1 MWVTDHPAAPG
12 TDGAR
17 AEARAGPRP
26 RPRRPRRRPPAAKRR
41 RTGGGACGGVDLTL
55 RIRQL
60 EERRAQLTARWQA
73 RQRKDV
79 EEEIASLRRT
89 RDARVGAATPP
100 PKAAPPPPAAP
111 PKVVGAT
118 QVRTVRNGKEVT
130 VYLADND
137 ECPHCRKQMVMIPG
151 VALLSCDQCGRSKPY
166 LDATSASTAYGEEVE
181 FSNFSYK
188 RSNHFQEW
196 LNSFQ
201 AKETTEIPKEVFER
215 VMEELYRQRISDLNK
230 ITRKKVREVLK
241 DLKLRKYYE
250 HVTQITCRLNGK
262 RPPRMTPDQEE
273 QCRLMFMAIQGPFE
287 KNCPPD
293 RKNFLSYSYC
303 LYKFCE
309 LMAYD
314 EFLPCFSLLKGRDKL
329 FKQDMIFKRICE
341 DLGWSWLPSI

>member
-1 MWVTDHPAAPG
+1 MITDKTLWVEAQATGSWINEFDPLNFQAHLPLHKGCIAVDQHRRRRQINIITALNQALLSCDVQRRG
-12 TDGAR
+12 TVLHR
-17 AEARAGPRP
+17 CVEV
-26 RPRRPRRRPPAAKRR
+26 RPRRH
-41 RTGGGACGGVDLTL
+41 
-55 RIRQL
+55 
-60 EERRAQLTARWQA
+60 QA
-73 RQRKDV
+73 RHD
-79 EEEIASLRRT
+79 
-89 RDARVGAATPP
+89 
-100 PKAAPPPPAAP
+100 
-111 PKVVGAT
+111 
-118 QVRTVRNGKEVT
+118 
-130 VYLADND
+130 LA
-137 ECPHCRKQMVMIPG
+137 

-201 AKETTEIPKEVFER
+201 AKETTEIPESVFQR

-329 FKQDMIFKRICE
+329 FKQDTIFKKICE
-341 DLGWSWLPSI
+341 ELKWEFLPSI

>member
-1 MWVTDHPAAPG
+1 MWVHNASSENDHSPPFK
-12 TDGAR
+12 R
-17 AEARAGPRP
+17 AKQSHTP
-26 RPRRPRRRPPAAKRR
+26 KID
-41 RTGGGACGGVDLTL
+41 TSLL
-55 RIRQL
+55 IRQL
-60 EERRAQLTARWQA
+60 QEKKEQLTARWQT
-73 RQRKDV
+73 RQRKDIEEQIQSLERGLAPAPAALHAAPEYDRENSPAEDSH
-79 EEEIASLRRT
+79 EEEDTSPTMHHAN
-89 RDARVGAATPP
+89 ATP
-100 PKAAPPPPAAP
+100 
-111 PKVVGAT
+111 V
-118 QVRTVRNGKEVT
+118 QTVRNGKEVT
-130 VYLADND
+130 VYLADTD
-137 ECPHCRKQMVMIPG
+137 ECPHCRQQMVMIPST
-151 VALLSCDQCGRSKPY
+151 ALLSCTGCGRSKPY

-201 AKETTEIPKEVFER
+201 AKETTEIPQTVFDR
-215 VMEELYRQRISDLNK
+215 VMEELYRQRISSLDD
-230 ITRKKVREVLK
+230 ITTKKVREVLK

-341 DLGWSWLPSI
+341 DLGWTWLPSI

>member
-1 MWVTDHPAAPG
+1 MWVTNHASAA
-12 TDGAR
+12 GA
-17 AEARAGPRP
+17 AARPSCCLPSSPR
-26 RPRRPRRRPPAAKRR
+26 AKRR
-41 RTGGGACGGVDLTL
+41 RTEANAGVDVAL

-60 EERRAQLTARWQA
+60 EERRDQLTARWQA

-79 EEEIASLRRT
+79 EEQIAALRAGRGGESS
-89 RDARVGAATPP
+89 APPEAGAPAAANGAPGATP
-100 PKAAPPPPAAP
+100 
-111 PKVVGAT
+111 
-118 QVRTVRNGKEVT
+118 VRTTRNGKEVT

-151 VALLSCDQCGRSKPY
+151 AALLSCNQCGRSKPY

>member
-1 MWVTDHPAAPG
+1 MWVSSKPSSTHSGSGTADASEHHPS
-12 TDGAR
+12 DSGAR
-17 AEARAGPRP
+17 ARKRKRTAHPDISLEI
-26 RPRRPRRRPPAAKRR
+26 RRLEEQRSALCERWQERERKDIDERIAELQRTKQVPAVDSEPPASFSE
-41 RTGGGACGGVDLTL
+41 TNDDEEDSEEGPTL
-55 RIRQL
+55 V
-60 EERRAQLTARWQA
+60 T
-73 RQRKDV
+73 
-79 EEEIASLRRT
+79 T
-89 RDARVGAATPP
+89 M
-100 PKAAPPPPAAP
+100 
-111 PKVVGAT
+111 
-118 QVRTVRNGKEVT
+118 RNGKKIS
-130 VYLADND
+130 VYLAKSDVCSD
-137 ECPHCRKQMVMIPG
+137 CKRQMVMIPG
-151 VALLSCDQCGRSKPY
+151 AALLSCKGCGRSKPY

-201 AKETTEIPKEVFER
+201 AKETTEIPAEVFER
-215 VMEELYRQRISDLNK
+215 VMEDLYRQRISDVNT
-230 ITRKKVREVLK
+230 ITTKKVREVLK
-241 DLKLRKYYE
+241 SLQLRKYYE

-309 LMAYD
+309 LAGYD

-341 DLGWSWLPSI
+341 DLGWAWMPSI

>member
-1 MWVTDHPAAPG
+1 MWIQPAYSPAAA
-12 TDGAR
+12 DACSV
-17 AEARAGPRP
+17 
-26 RPRRPRRRPPAAKRR
+26 RPPPSKKQKCSTQTDLALQIRR
-41 RTGGGACGGVDLTL
+41 
-55 RIRQL
+55 L
-60 EERRAQLTARWQA
+60 EEQLTTLTERWQT

-79 EEEIASLRRT
+79 EEQIAHLQQQQVA
-89 RDARVGAATPP
+89 ARPEPATDSTVAAH
-100 PKAAPPPPAAP
+100 PKAI
-111 PKVVGAT
+111 KVT
-118 QVRTVRNGKEVT
+118 TTRNHKKVT
-130 VYLADND
+130 VYLAESDM
-137 ECPHCRKQMVMIPG
+137 CKRCSRQMVMIPG
-151 VALLSCDQCGRSKPY
+151 AALLSCTECGTSKPY

-201 AKETTEIPKEVFER
+201 AKETTEIPAIVFSR
-215 VMEELYRQRISDLNK
+215 VMEELYRQRLSDLNQ
-230 ITRKKVREVLK
+230 ITTKKVREVLK

-262 RPPRMTPDQEE
+262 QPPRMSPDQEE

-309 LMAYD
+309 LMGYD

-329 FKQDMIFKRICE
+329 FKQDMIFKLICD
-341 DLGWSWLPSI
+341 DLGWTWLPSI